1 VAAGRW
7 SQPSRPAGHIQH
19 CNTDDRA
26 ERGERS
32 DNAMAHSAHARDNH
46 WRRAELRDTNWRHS
60 RYRPVGA
67 AAVEWIW
74 ATLAVMSVPGLLH
87 HIEIWVT
94 NLHIAERSWGWLP
107 AELGYSPCQAWSHGR
122 SWSLDSTYIVIEQ
135 SPDVRPQP
143 HDRLAADLNHLAF
156 HAGTE
161 ADVDRLTA
169 EVRGENDLQGSDGRA
184 AKGRKRR

>member
-1 VAAGRW
+1 
-7 SQPSRPAGHIQH
+7 
-19 CNTDDRA
+19 
-26 ERGERS
+26 
-32 DNAMAHSAHARDNH
+32 MAHSAHARDNH

-169 EVRGENDLQGSDGRA
+169 EAASPGWVLLFEDRHPHAGGPDHYAAYLENVDGFEVELC
-184 AKGRKRR
+184 GTTPG